1 MTDRYIMITNDKE
14 ASVLLRL
21 AAPMMFGIL
30 GMSIF
35 NLMDTLFVGRLGTVE
50 LAALS
55 FTFPV
60 ILVVSSVSH
69 GLGVG
74 MTAAVSKAAGE
85 NNRTKLKNIISWGL
99 GLSILIVIFVV
110 ILGQLTIEPL
120 FRALGAD
127 KQTLPVIKE
136 YMRIWYFG
144 AVFVVIP
151 MVGNAAIRGLGDT
164 RIPSMVMLIAA
175 IANTILD
182 PLLIFGIGPFPEL
195 GVRGAA
201 IATVIAR
208 GITFTVALWV
218 LIKRE
223 KIISFKDQSK
233 IVEVWK
239 ELLFVAIPNTLS
251 KMIIPLGAA
260 IITRFIATYG
270 RESVAGFGVAG
281 KLEMFALM
289 PVMALS
295 SVIPIFIGQ
304 NLGAGR
310 KNRVLKGLKLS
321 GFFSLFYGII
331 IYIILLLNGG
341 FLGGLFNE
349 KAKVIEVVI
358 LYLSIVP
365 IAYFFRSMMDLST
378 TSLSVTGKPIQAALI
393 SLIQMFLLYI
403 PMAYFGSK
411 LFGIQGIFGA
421 LSISLLLTG
430 PVSYYI
436 ARRYILKLPVIYPT

>member
-1 MTDRYIMITNDKE
+1 MITNDKE

-74 MTAAVSKAAGE
+74 MTAAVSKAAGG
-85 NNRTKLKNIISWGL
+85 NDRTKLKNIISWGL
-99 GLSILIVIFVV
+99 GLSVLIVILVV
-110 ILGQLTIEPL
+110 LLGQLTIEPL

-164 RIPSMVMLIAA
+164 KIPSMVMLIAA
-175 IANTILD
+175 IVNTILD

-201 IATVIAR
+201 IATVAAR

-223 KIISFKDQSK
+223 KIISFANPSK

-239 ELLFVAIPNTLS
+239 ELLFVAIPNALS

-260 IITRFIATYG
+260 IIIRLIASYG

-281 KLEMFALM
+281 KLEMFALL

-295 SVIPIFIGQ
+295 SVIPVFIGQ
-304 NLGAGR
+304 NLGAGN

-321 GFFSLFYGII
+321 GLFSLFYGII

-341 FLGGLFNE
+341 FLGGLFNKNE
-349 KAKVIEVVI
+349 KVIEVI
-358 LYLSIVP
+358 IIYLSIVP
-365 IAYFFRSMMDLST
+365 IAYFFRSIMDLSI

-403 PMAYFGSK
+403 PMAYVGSK

-421 LSISLLLTG
+421 LSISLLLIG

-436 ARRYILKLPVIYPT
+436 ARRYIIKLPVIHPT

>member
-1 MTDRYIMITNDKE
+1 MITNDKE

-60 ILVVSSVSH
+60 ILIVSSVSH

-74 MTAAVSKAAGE
+74 MTVAVSKAAGG

-99 GLSILIVIFVV
+99 GLSALIVIFVV

-144 AVFVVIP
+144 AIFVVIP

-164 RIPSMVMLIAA
+164 KIPSMVMLIAA

-195 GVRGAA
+195 GVQGAA

-223 KIISFKDQSK
+223 KIISFADPSK

-239 ELLFVAIPNTLS
+239 EILFVAIPNMLT

-260 IITRFIATYG
+260 IITRFIASYG

-289 PVMALS
+289 PIMALG

-310 KNRVLKGLKLS
+310 KDRVLKGLKLS

-331 IYIILLLNGG
+331 IYIFLLINGG
-341 FLGGLFNE
+341 FLGRLFNE
-349 KAKVIEVVI
+349 NEKVIEIVI
-358 LYLSIVP
+358 IYLSIVP
-365 IAYFFRSMMDLST
+365 IAYFFRSLMDLSI
-378 TSLSVTGKPIQAALI
+378 TSLSVTGKPRQAALI

-403 PMAYFGSK
+403 PMAFFGSK
-411 LFGIQGIFGA
+411 SFGIQGIFGA
-421 LSISLLLTG
+421 LAISLLLIG
-430 PVSYYI
+430 PGSFYI
-436 ARRYILKLPVIYPT
+436 ARRYIINLPMGNPA